1 MGMDTVEIVL
11 RAEEVFSLD
20 LPDDECEQVR
30 TVGDLYHLVISKL
43 DLRGSIDPVNSADF
57 QVNGKSRFRDQQP
70 GLQPWTHAD
79 VWATLVDLIQDQLQ
93 VDFEEITPHATFHD
107 DLRCD

>member
-1 MGMDTVEIVL
+1 MGMDTVEIIL

-30 TVGDLYHLVISKL
+30 TVGDLYRLVISKL
-43 DLRGSIDPVNSADF
+43 DLKSGVDSIDSIDF
-57 QVNGKSRFRDQQP
+57 QVDGRSRFHDQLP
-70 GLQPWTHAD
+70 VLQPWTHAD

-93 VDFEEITPHATFHD
+93 VDCEEITPHATFLD